1 MAGAASHQQGT
12 GGGGPQRDSAAGRAT
27 GPAIEGLTIEGLAI
41 EGLALARGMR
51 VIQPSLTHRMAA
63 GEITLVT
70 GPNGSGKST
79 LLRAV
84 AGRLRPLAGSIRCA
98 VPMLYVGH
106 ADGLA
111 PALSGRRN
119 LCDWAGLNG
128 LAATPERID
137 AALATV
143 GAGAFADLPVRLLS
157 RGQRRR
163 LALARLALSPRG
175 ALWLLDEPTAG
186 LDDTSRQA
194 VDALIAQHLA
204 AGGMVMAATHDP
216 LAPASRPR
224 ELALEAAS

>member
-1 MAGAASHQQGT
+1 MAGAASHRQGT
-12 GGGGPQRDSAAGRAT
+12 GGGGPRRQPAAGGAT
-27 GPAIEGLTIEGLAI
+27 GLAI

-186 LDDTSRQA
+186 LDDASRQA
-194 VDALIAQHLA
+194 VDALIAEHLA

-216 LAPASRPR
+216 LAPASGPR

>member
-1 MAGAASHQQGT
+1 MGASTQTRPEKTSRSSELSLVIDGV
-12 GGGGPQRDSAAGRAT
+12 
-27 GPAIEGLTIEGLAI
+27 
-41 EGLALARGMR
+41 ALARGMR
-51 VIQPSLTHRMAA
+51 VIQPAMTYRMAA

-79 LLRAV
+79 LLRAI
-84 AGRLRPLAGSIRCA
+84 AGRLRPIAGRISCD
-98 VPMLYVGH
+98 VPILYVGH

-128 LAATPERID
+128 LATTPERID
-137 AALATV
+137 AALATL
-143 GAGAFADLPVRLLS
+143 GAAGFADLPVRLLS

-163 LALARLALSPRG
+163 LALARLALSPNG

-186 LDDTSRQA
+186 LDDASRQA
-194 VDALIAQHLA
+194 VDALIAGHLA

-216 LAPASRPR
+216 LAPGSGPR
-224 ELALEAAS
+224 ELALEATS

>member
-1 MAGAASHQQGT
+1 
-12 GGGGPQRDSAAGRAT
+12 
-27 GPAIEGLTIEGLAI
+27 
-41 EGLALARGMR
+41 MR

-79 LLRAV
+79 LLRA
-84 AGRLRPLAGSIRCA
+84 AGRAAAACRQRPLR

-119 LCDWAGLNG
+119 LATGPGSTGCRHAGTDRRG
-128 LAATPERID
+128 AG
-137 AALATV
+137 TV
-143 GAGAFADLPVRLLS
+143 AAGAFADLPVRLLS

-163 LALARLALSPRG
+163 LALARLALSPQG

-186 LDDTSRQA
+186 LDDASRQA
-194 VDALIAQHLA
+194 VDALIAEHLA

-216 LAPASRPR
+216 LAPASGPR

>member
-1 MAGAASHQQGT
+1 MAGAASHRQGT
-12 GGGGPQRDSAAGRAT
+12 DGGDRRRNSAVGDAAS
-27 GPAIEGLTIEGLAI
+27 LAV

-63 GEITLVT
+63 GDITLVT

-79 LLRAV
+79 LLRTV
-84 AGRLRPLAGSIRCA
+84 AGRLRPLAGSVACDA
-98 VPMLYVGH
+98 PMLYVGH

-111 PALSGRRN
+111 SALSGRRN

-128 LAATPERID
+128 FAATPDRIGAALKRLAAT
-137 AALATV
+137 
-143 GAGAFADLPVRLLS
+143 AFAELPVRLLS

-163 LALARLALSPRG
+163 LALARLALAPQG

-186 LDDTSRQA
+186 LDDASRQA
-194 VDALIAQHLA
+194 VDALIAEHLA

-216 LAPASRPR
+216 LATACRPR
-224 ELALEAAS
+224 ELALEAAP

>member
-1 MAGAASHQQGT
+1 
-12 GGGGPQRDSAAGRAT
+12 
-27 GPAIEGLTIEGLAI
+27 
-41 EGLALARGMR
+41 MR

-79 LLRAV
+79 LLRTV
-84 AGRLRPLAGSIRCA
+84 AGRLRPLAGSVACD

-119 LCDWAGLNG
+119 LGDWAGLNG
-128 LAATPERID
+128 FAATPERID
-137 AALATV
+137 AALARLA
-143 GAGAFADLPVRLLS
+143 AGAFAELPVRLLS

-163 LALARLALSPRG
+163 LALARLALSPQG

-186 LDDTSRQA
+186 LDDASRQA
-194 VDALIAQHLA
+194 VDALIAEYLA

-216 LAPASRPR
+216 LATACSPH
-224 ELALEAAS
+224 ELALEAAP

>member
-1 MAGAASHQQGT
+1 MAGAASHRQGT
-12 GGGGPQRDSAAGRAT
+12 GGGAPRRQSAAGDAT
-27 GPAIEGLTIEGLAI
+27 GLAI

-79 LLRAV
+79 LLRTV
-84 AGRLRPLAGSIRCA
+84 TGRLRPLAGSVACD

-119 LCDWAGLNG
+119 LGDWAGLNG
-128 LAATPERID
+128 FAATPERID
-137 AALATV
+137 AALARLA
-143 GAGAFADLPVRLLS
+143 AGAFTELPVRLLS

-163 LALARLALSPRG
+163 LALARLALSPQG

-186 LDDTSRQA
+186 LDDASRQA
-194 VDALIAQHLA
+194 VDALIAEHLA

-216 LAPASRPR
+216 LAPACGPG
-224 ELALEAAS
+224 ELALAAAP

>member
-1 MAGAASHQQGT
+1 MAGAASHRQGT
-12 GGGGPQRDSAAGRAT
+12 GGGAPRRQPAAGDAK
-27 GPAIEGLTIEGLAI
+27 GLAI

-79 LLRAV
+79 LLRTV
-84 AGRLRPLAGSIRCA
+84 AGRLRPLAGSVACD

-119 LCDWAGLNG
+119 LSATGPGSMGSPPRRNGSTPRWHG
-128 LAATPERID
+128 LAR
-137 AALATV
+137 
-143 GAGAFADLPVRLLS
+143 
-157 RGQRRR
+157 
-163 LALARLALSPRG
+163 ARLPNFRCGFSRAGSGGGWRWRGWRCRQG

-186 LDDTSRQA
+186 LDDASRQA
-194 VDALIAQHLA
+194 VDALIAEHLA

-216 LAPASRPR
+216 LAPASGPR
-224 ELALEAAS
+224 ELALEAAP

>member
-1 MAGAASHQQGT
+1 MAGAASHRQAR
-12 GGGGPQRDSAAGRAT
+12 GGGDARRDGADGAAC
-27 GPAIEGLTIEGLAI
+27 GLVIAGV
-41 EGLALARGMR
+41 ALARGMR

-84 AGRLRPLAGSIRCA
+84 AGRLRPLAGTITCSA
-98 VPMLYVGH
+98 PMLYVGH

-119 LCDWAGLNG
+119 LADWAGLNG
-128 LAATPERID
+128 IAATPERID
-137 AALATV
+137 AALSRLA
-143 GAGAFADLPVRLLS
+143 ANAFSDLPVRLLS

-163 LALARLALSPRG
+163 LALARLALSPPG

-186 LDDTSRQA
+186 LDAASRRA
-194 VDALIAQHLA
+194 VDALITEHLA
-204 AGGMVMAATHDP
+204 ADGMVMAATHDP
-216 LAPASRPR
+216 LASACTPR
-224 ELALEAAS
+224 DLTLEAAL

>member
-1 MAGAASHQQGT
+1 MAGAASHRQGT
-12 GGGGPQRDSAAGRAT
+12 GGGARRQSAAGDAT
-27 GPAIEGLTIEGLAI
+27 GLAI

-79 LLRAV
+79 LLRTV
-84 AGRLRPLAGSIRCA
+84 TGRLRPLAGSVACD

-119 LCDWAGLNG
+119 LGDWAGLNG
-128 LAATPERID
+128 FAATPERID
-137 AALATV
+137 AALARLA
-143 GAGAFADLPVRLLS
+143 AGAFTELPVRLLS

-163 LALARLALSPRG
+163 LALARLALSPQG

-186 LDDTSRQA
+186 LDDASRQA
-194 VDALIAQHLA
+194 VDALIAEHLA

-216 LAPASRPR
+216 LAPACGAR
-224 ELALEAAS
+224 ELALAAAP

>member
-1 MAGAASHQQGT
+1 
-12 GGGGPQRDSAAGRAT
+12 
-27 GPAIEGLTIEGLAI
+27 
-41 EGLALARGMR
+41 MR

-84 AGRLRPLAGSIRCA
+84 AGRLRPLAGSIACSA
-98 VPMLYVGH
+98 PMLYVGH

-119 LCDWAGLNG
+119 LADWAGLNG
-128 LAATPERID
+128 IAATPDRID
-137 AALATV
+137 AALSRLA
-143 GAGAFADLPVRLLS
+143 ANAFSDLPVRLLS

-163 LALARLALSPRG
+163 LALARLALSPAG

-186 LDDTSRQA
+186 LDAASRRA
-194 VDALIAQHLA
+194 VDALITEHLA
-204 AGGMVMAATHDP
+204 ADGMVMAATHDP
-216 LAPASRPR
+216 LASACTPR
-224 ELALEAAS
+224 DLTLEAAS

>member
-1 MAGAASHQQGT
+1 MAGAASHRQGT
-12 GGGGPQRDSAAGRAT
+12 DGGARRRQPFAGGAP
-27 GPAIEGLTIEGLAI
+27 GLAI
-41 EGLALARGMR
+41 EALALGRGMR
-51 VIQPSLTHRMAA
+51 IIQPSLAHRMAA

-84 AGRLRPLAGSIRCA
+84 AGRLRPLAGSISCT

-119 LCDWAGLNG
+119 LGDWAGLNG
-128 LAATPERID
+128 FAATPEQID
-137 AALATV
+137 AALARLA
-143 GAGAFADLPVRLLS
+143 AGAFADLPVRLLS

-163 LALARLALSPRG
+163 LALARLALSPQG

-186 LDDTSRQA
+186 LDDASRQA
-194 VDALIAQHLA
+194 VDALIAEHLA

-216 LAPASRPR
+216 LAAACGPR
-224 ELALEAAS
+224 ELALGAAP

>member
-1 MAGAASHQQGT
+1 MAGAASHRQGT
-12 GGGGPQRDSAAGRAT
+12 GGGGPRRQPAAGDAT
-27 GPAIEGLTIEGLAI
+27 GLAI

-119 LCDWAGLNG
+119 L
-128 LAATPERID
+128 ATGPGSTALPPRRTRID

-163 LALARLALSPRG
+163 LALARLALSPQG

-186 LDDTSRQA
+186 LDDASRQA
-194 VDALIAQHLA
+194 VDALIAEHLA

-216 LAPASRPR
+216 LAPASGPR

>member
-1 MAGAASHQQGT
+1 MAGAASHRQGT
-12 GGGGPQRDSAAGRAT
+12 GGGAPRRQSAAGDAT
-27 GPAIEGLTIEGLAI
+27 GLAI

-79 LLRAV
+79 LLRTV
-84 AGRLRPLAGSIRCA
+84 AGRLRPLAGSVACD

-119 LCDWAGLNG
+119 LGDWAGLNG
-128 LAATPERID
+128 FAATPERID
-137 AALATV
+137 AALARLA
-143 GAGAFADLPVRLLS
+143 AGAFTELPVRLLS

-163 LALARLALSPRG
+163 LALARLALSPQG

-186 LDDTSRQA
+186 LDDASRQA
-194 VDALIAQHLA
+194 VDALIAEHLA

-216 LAPASRPR
+216 LAPACGPG
-224 ELALEAAS
+224 ELALAAAP